1 MDRDIKIGKLS
12 KGNRGRLKLAL
23 TLASDAAVVLFD
35 EPSGLRW

>member
-1 MDRDIKIGKLS
+1 M
-12 KGNRGRLKLAL
+12 KLAL